1 MSDHSVIFKFIYVI
15 LLITNKRCRC
25 LSIQIPNQQHQE
37 NQFFPTSGSFK
48 FLMLQRCRRGLLTS
62 EETPIISNL
71 LPLHP
76 VYFYLSCFL
85 VHLFLSTSISDR
97 WICQTKT
104 DNGYYFIPIIITHKT
119 GIIGI
124 YGYCIILR
132 KSSCLTFSILH
143 QTCPGSRLQSHPPPP
158 LLFLTVY
165 PYCYRFP
172 WLRIASPIFSPGS
185 WLNTLYRQ
193 IKALSIIQRVCK
205 SSSCW
210 NLSYLARPT
219 ET

>member
-1 MSDHSVIFKFIYVI
+1 M
-15 LLITNKRCRC
+15 LITNKRCRC

-143 QTCPGSRLQSHPPPP
+143 QTCPGSRLQSHPPPS
-158 LLFLTVY
+158 FFD
-165 PYCYRFP
+165 CYRFP

>member
-1 MSDHSVIFKFIYVI
+1 MSDHSVIFKFISVI

-143 QTCPGSRLQSHPPPP
+143 QTCPGSRLQSHTHPPP
-158 LLFLTVY
+158 LFLTVY

>member
-1 MSDHSVIFKFIYVI
+1 MSDHSVIFKFISVI

-76 VYFYLSCFL
+76 VYFYLSCFF
-85 VHLFLSTSISDR
+85 VYLFLSTSISDR

-143 QTCPGSRLQSHPPPP
+143 QTCPGSRLQSHPPP
-158 LLFLTVY
+158 LFLTVY

>member
-1 MSDHSVIFKFIYVI
+1 M

-37 NQFFPTSGSFK
+37 NQFFLTSGSFK
-48 FLMLQRCRRGLLTS
+48 FLMLQRCRRGLLSS

-143 QTCPGSRLQSHPPPP
+143 QTCPGSRLQSHPPP
-158 LLFLTVY
+158 LFFWLFILTAIVFLDFEL
-165 PYCYRFP
+165 PRP
-172 WLRIASPIFSPGS
+172 FSHLEVD
-185 WLNTLYRQ
+185 WILCIDR
-193 IKALSIIQRVCK
+193 
-205 SSSCW
+205 
-210 NLSYLARPT
+210 
-219 ET
+219 

>member
-1 MSDHSVIFKFIYVI
+1 M
-15 LLITNKRCRC
+15 LITNKRCRC
-25 LSIQIPNQQHQE
+25 LSIQIPNQRHQE

-143 QTCPGSRLQSHPPPP
+143 QTGPGSRLRSQPPS
-158 LLFLTVY
+158 FLTVY

>member
-1 MSDHSVIFKFIYVI
+1 M
-15 LLITNKRCRC
+15 LITNKRCRC

-124 YGYCIILR
+124 SGYCIILR

-143 QTCPGSRLQSHPPPP
+143 QTCPGSRLQSLNPPPP
-158 LLFLTVY
+158 LFFWLFILTAIVFLDFEL
-165 PYCYRFP
+165 PRP
-172 WLRIASPIFSPGS
+172 FSHLEVD
-185 WLNTLYRQ
+185 WILCIDR
-193 IKALSIIQRVCK
+193 
-205 SSSCW
+205 
-210 NLSYLARPT
+210 
-219 ET
+219 

>member
-1 MSDHSVIFKFIYVI
+1 MSDHSVIFKFISVI

-143 QTCPGSRLQSHPPPP
+143 QTCPDSRLQSHTPP
-158 LLFLTVY
+158 LFFWLFILTAIV
-165 PYCYRFP
+165 F
-172 WLRIASPIFSPGS
+172 LDF
-185 WLNTLYRQ
+185 
-193 IKALSIIQRVCK
+193 
-205 SSSCW
+205 
-210 NLSYLARPT
+210 
-219 ET
+219 E

>member
-1 MSDHSVIFKFIYVI
+1 MSDRSVIFKFISVI
-15 LLITNKRCRC
+15 LLITNKRCRY

-158 LLFLTVY
+158 LFLTVY

>member
-1 MSDHSVIFKFIYVI
+1 MSDHSVIFKFISVI

-143 QTCPGSRLQSHPPPP
+143 QTCPGSRLQSHTPPPP
-158 LLFLTVY
+158 LFLTVY

>member
-1 MSDHSVIFKFIYVI
+1 M

-143 QTCPGSRLQSHPPPP
+143 QTCPGSRLQSPPPP
-158 LLFLTVY
+158 LFFWLFILTAIVFLDFEL
-165 PYCYRFP
+165 PRP
-172 WLRIASPIFSPGS
+172 FSHLEVD
-185 WLNTLYRQ
+185 WILCIDR
-193 IKALSIIQRVCK
+193 
-205 SSSCW
+205 
-210 NLSYLARPT
+210 
-219 ET
+219 

>member
-1 MSDHSVIFKFIYVI
+1 M
-15 LLITNKRCRC
+15 LITHKRCRC

-124 YGYCIILR
+124 SGYCIILLVSLSPFCTR
-132 KSSCLTFSILH
+132 QALV
-143 QTCPGSRLQSHPPPP
+143 PGFDHSPP
-158 LLFLTVY
+158 LFWLFILTAIVFLDFEL
-165 PYCYRFP
+165 PRP
-172 WLRIASPIFSPGS
+172 FSHLEVD
-185 WLNTLYRQ
+185 WILCIDR
-193 IKALSIIQRVCK
+193 
-205 SSSCW
+205 
-210 NLSYLARPT
+210 
-219 ET
+219 

>member
-1 MSDHSVIFKFIYVI
+1 MSDHSVIFKFISVI

-143 QTCPGSRLQSHPPPP
+143 QTCPGSRLQSPPPP
-158 LLFLTVY
+158 SFFDCLSLLLSFSLTSNCLAHFLTWKLIEYFV
-165 PYCYRFP
+165 
-172 WLRIASPIFSPGS
+172 S
-185 WLNTLYRQ
+185 TD
-193 IKALSIIQRVCK
+193 K
-205 SSSCW
+205 SAINHSKS
-210 NLSYLARPT
+210 L
-219 ET
+219 

>member
-1 MSDHSVIFKFIYVI
+1 MNFKFISVI
-15 LLITNKRCRC
+15 LLITNKRCWC
-25 LSIQIPNQQHQE
+25 LSMQIPNQQHQE
-37 NQFFPTSGSFK
+37 NQFFLTSGSFK
-48 FLMLQRCRRGLLTS
+48 FLMLQWCRRGLLTS
-62 EETPIISNL
+62 EESPIISNL

-97 WICQTKT
+97 CICQTKT

-124 YGYCIILR
+124 SGYCIILR

-143 QTCPGSRLQSHPPPP
+143 QAGPSCRLRSQPLPPS
-158 LLFLTVY
+158 FFTVY

-172 WLRIASPIFSPGS
+172 WPRIASPIFSPGS

>member
-1 MSDHSVIFKFIYVI
+1 MSDHSVIFKFISVI

-143 QTCPGSRLQSHPPPP
+143 QTCPGSRLQSHTPP
-158 LLFLTVY
+158 LFFTVY

>member
-1 MSDHSVIFKFIYVI
+1 M
-15 LLITNKRCRC
+15 LITNKRCRC

-124 YGYCIILR
+124 SGYCIILR

-143 QTCPGSRLQSHPPPP
+143 QTCPGSRLQSHNPPPP
-158 LLFLTVY
+158 PLFLTVY

-185 WLNTLYRQ
+185 WSTD
-193 IKALSIIQRVCK
+193 K
-205 SSSCW
+205 SAINHSKS
-210 NLSYLARPT
+210 L
-219 ET
+219 